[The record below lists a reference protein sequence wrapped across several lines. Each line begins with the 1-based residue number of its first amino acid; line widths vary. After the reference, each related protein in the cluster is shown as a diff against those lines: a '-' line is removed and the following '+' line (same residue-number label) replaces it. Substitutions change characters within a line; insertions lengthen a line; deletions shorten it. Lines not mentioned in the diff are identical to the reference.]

1 MFGKV
6 RDKLSN
12 SFNYFG
18 WIFDLEFVS
27 LPLKFFLLK
36 IDELVSFEIDRSL
49 NREWFLL
56 TSIKSSI
63 WLSIKIL
70 GKLGIGCRFIKS
82 FENFENI
89 REQWIGV
96 SNEICI
102 GGILSC

>member
-1 MFGKV
+1 M
-6 RDKLSN
+6 
-12 SFNYFG
+12 
-18 WIFDLEFVS
+18 
-27 LPLKFFLLK
+27 
-36 IDELVSFEIDRSL
+36 
-49 NREWFLL
+49 
-56 TSIKSSI
+56 SIKSNI